1 MHTIIHLMFLRNNK
15 ASVARAKRVV
25 GTVSGEDRE
34 VDRGSIMQDL
44 VDTTVGLWI
53 LL

>member
-1 MHTIIHLMFLRNNK
+1 MFLRNNK

-44 VDTTVGLWI
+44 VDTAVGL
-53 LL
+53 